1 MSILNGFKAFE
12 RYLKTPNGYQLYSER
27 QLAKDVLMGD
37 GKDESNNI
45 ENTVAQL
52 SNPNLLI
59 NGDFQVW
66 QRGEQFHYASKG
78 LLKYNA
84 DMWSIYSANNT
95 EHKCDRVENGLKFW
109 VTNNQNALTQILEQK
124 LGLGEDYVLSA
135 MIDGVVHTMPI
146 IGGEYCNSEDG
157 RLGYLDYGSK
167 NERVTINPIGETVV
181 SWVKLEKGKIA
192 TPFVPRTY
200 AEELFL
206 CQNYYFI
213 LPGADFV
220 MYSGKSGILYLP
232 IEQLSRMRGSCT
244 VIHNIGIVSI
254 CSEGES
260 SEHAVDS
267 INISSLVSGE
277 IAIHVA
283 YNTKV
288 NRPVC
293 VEIPSDKQ
301 IIFDSSI
308 Y

>member
-1 MSILNGFKAFE
+1 MSSYKRTFWEDSPKTEITAERLNNMEEGIEK
-12 RYLKTPNGYQLYSER
+12 LH
-27 QLAKDVLMGD
+27 
-37 GKDESNNI
+37 NNI
-45 ENTVAQL
+45 

-78 LLKYNA
+78 LYKYNA
-84 DMWSIYSANNT
+84 DMWAIYSADNT

-109 VTNNQNALTQILEQK
+109 VTNNQNALSQILEQK
-124 LGLGEDYVLSA
+124 LGVGEDYVLSA

-192 TPFVPRTY
+192 TPLTPRTY

-206 CQNYYFI
+206 CQRYYFI

-244 VIHNIGIVSI
+244 VIHNIGEVSI
-254 CSEGES
+254 SSDGES
-260 SEHAVDS
+260 SEHAVSS
-267 INISSLVSGE
+267 IHITDWGGE
-277 IAIHVA
+277 IAIVVA
-283 YNTKV
+283 YNTKI

-293 VEIPSDKQ
+293 VEYSSDKQ